1 VKGIVL
7 AGGSGSRLVP
17 MTQVLSKQLLPIYDK
32 PMIYYPLSVLLLA
45 DLTDILIISTP
56 RDLPVFQALLG
67 DGSRLGIRL
76 SYVAQNQPEGL
87 AQAYLL
93 AKDFLAGEASMMVL
107 GDNLFFGNGLT
118 PLLHHATALA
128 DQGKATVFLTQVSDP
143 ERFGVAELDAEGHL
157 IALEEKPVH
166 PKSNYCVTGLYV
178 LDGRASDFARTLHP
192 SHRNE
197 LEITDL
203 LDLYLQRGDL
213 ERIVLGRGF
222 TWMDTGTPERLLDA
236 AVFVQSV
243 QKRHAT
249 VIAALEEIAFRQGW
263 INREMLQ
270 SAAQAAINTPY
281 GQHLLRVASDPLLS
295 HE

>member
-1 VKGIVL
+1 MKGIVL

-45 DLTDILIISTP
+45 GLTDILIISTP
-56 RDLPVFQALLG
+56 RDLPAFENLLG
-67 DGSRLGIRL
+67 DGSRLGIKFHYL
-76 SYVAQNQPEGL
+76 AQEHPGGL

-93 AKDFLAGEASMMVL
+93 AKDFLAGDASMMVL

-118 PLLHHATALA
+118 PLLHQATAA
-128 DQGKATVFLTQVSDP
+128 AHQGKATVFLTQVSDP
-143 ERFGVAELDAEGHL
+143 EGFGIAELDGEGKL
-157 IALEEKPVH
+157 ISLEEKPQH

-178 LDGRASDFARTLHP
+178 LDGRSSDFAQQLHP
-192 SHRNE
+192 SKRGE

-203 LDLYLQRGDL
+203 LDQYLRRGDL

-236 AVFVQSV
+236 ANFVQSV
-243 QKRHAT
+243 QKRHGT
-249 VIAALEEIAFRQGW
+249 IIAALEEIAYRKGL
-263 INREMLQ
+263 I
-270 SAAQAAINTPY
+270 SAQTLKQAGQVAQNTLY
-281 GQHLLRVASDPLLS
+281 GQHLLRVANDPTLT

>member
-1 VKGIVL
+1 MKGIVL

-17 MTQVLSKQLLPIYDK
+17 MTQVLSKQLLPVYDK

-45 DLTDILIISTP
+45 GLTDILIISTP
-56 RDLPVFQALLG
+56 RDLPAFENLLG
-67 DGSRLGIRL
+67 DGSRLGIQL
-76 SYVAQNQPEGL
+76 HYLAQEHPGGL

-118 PLLHHATALA
+118 PLLHQATAA
-128 DQGKATVFLTQVSDP
+128 AHQGKATVFLTHVSDP
-143 ERFGVAELDAEGHL
+143 EGFGIAELDGEGKL
-157 IALEEKPVH
+157 ISLEEKPQH

-178 LDGRASDFARTLHP
+178 LDGRASDFAAKLKP
-192 SHRNE
+192 SQRGE

-203 LDLYLQRGDL
+203 LDQYLRRGDL

-236 AVFVQSV
+236 ANFVQSV
-243 QKRHAT
+243 QKRHGT
-249 VIAALEEIAFRQGW
+249 IIAALEEIAYRKGL
-263 INREMLQ
+263 I
-270 SAAQAAINTPY
+270 SAQTLKQAGQTAQNTLY
-281 GQHLLRVASDPLLS
+281 GQHLVRVASDPTLT